1 VASVLRSSATT
12 AAELNQWFAGIDAMR
27 ESDNPGGEH
36 AGEATLEAGQ
46 AAVDALNASRGK
58 R

>member
-1 VASVLRSSATT
+1 MTTVLRSSLTP
-12 AAELNQWFAGIDAMR
+12 AELNQWYSGIDAMR

-36 AGEATLEAGQ
+36 ADEATLNAGQ

>member
-1 VASVLRSSATT
+1 MSTVLRPSAT
-12 AAELNQWFAGIDAMR
+12 AAELDQWFAGIDARR

-36 AGEATLEAGQ
+36 AGEAALDAGQ

-58 R
+58 P

>member
-1 VASVLRSSATT
+1 MTTVLRPSAT
-12 AAELNQWFAGIDAMR
+12 AEELNQWFAGIGARR

-36 AGEATLEAGQ
+36 ADDATLNAGQ

-58 R
+58 P